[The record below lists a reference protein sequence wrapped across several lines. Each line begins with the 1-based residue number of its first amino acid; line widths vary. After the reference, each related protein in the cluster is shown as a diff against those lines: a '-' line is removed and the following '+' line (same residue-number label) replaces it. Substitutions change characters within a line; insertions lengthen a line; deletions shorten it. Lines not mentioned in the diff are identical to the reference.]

1 MTYFVLP
8 IETVTRPN
16 GLVVRQEKYIPA
28 LGVDRSLVDFGANA
42 IVWANTTP
50 AQDATL
56 GGHVDVIVVPPLD
69 NTIAL
74 TATQNALESL
84 NIPAQWLTAGMTY
97 RTVLRVVI
105 GMAAFYIKAVDQ
117 FGAALPL
124 AGNLDKT
131 LSQLSAA
138 VRTALAN
145 SSDALGLDRS
155 SITGAT
161 TVREALRIIGQQ
173 FASNASLFL
182 HDL

>member
-1 MTYFVLP
+1 MTFFVIP

-28 LGVDRSLVDFGANA
+28 LGVDRQMVDFGANG

-50 AQDATL
+50 AQDTTL
-56 GGHVDVIVVPPLD
+56 GANADVIVIPPLD

-74 TATQNALESL
+74 VATQNALETL

-97 RTVLRVVI
+97 RTVLRVVV
-105 GMAAFYIKAVDQ
+105 GMAAFYIRAVDN
-117 FGAALPL
+117 FGAVLPL

-138 VRTALAN
+138 VRSALA
-145 SSDALGLDRS
+145 SASDSLGLDRS
-155 SITGAT
+155 QITTAT

-173 FASNASLFL
+173 FATNGSAIL